1 MTKESTWELTPARQ
15 VMNVPVIF
23 QTGSPAC
30 LTGGVDT
37 IKKKKATVLPHVHF
51 VYTCTHAHVCTH
63 TIPITKRMPGSLNR
77 EKSSIL
83 SGCGWKLVLTGQEP
97 YARCFIFLLLSF
109 SPLPH
114 SLPGIEHC
122 AFKLLFKIN

>member
-23 QTGSPAC
+23 QTGSPAY
-30 LTGGVDT
+30 LTGGVDK
-37 IKKKKATVLPHVHF
+37 IKKKATVLPHVHF

-77 EKSSIL
+77 EKSSTSL
-83 SGCGWKLVLTGQEP
+83 RVWVEASFDRSGTICEMFYLPASL
-97 YARCFIFLLLSF
+97 FLSF
-109 SPLPH
+109 TPQPSRNRTLCIQA
-114 SLPGIEHC
+114 SI
-122 AFKLLFKIN
+122 